1 MYFIVSYK
9 HQMNEGGKLME
20 ETVFLADPT
29 RLMIAAAVGICVL
42 LILIIKFKLHPVLS
56 MMVSAIII
64 GVGAGMPLTMISDT
78 VEKGVGKTLQSIA
91 LLIGLGSMFGGIL
104 EESGGAQKIAS
115 TLIDKFGERKAG
127 WALGLTGLVIG
138 TTVFFEAGV
147 VVLIPLVFSVS
158 KQTSKSTL
166 YYAIPL
172 LSGLASGYAFV
183 PPSAGSVLVANALNV
198 NLGTLILVGIPTALI
213 CMLVSGVIWGGYIG
227 NKIFTSL
234 PKNVTEIKDNNEDL
248 PSFGLV
254 LSVILIPLV
263 LILISTLSKYMNIP
277 ENIQEVLGFIG
288 KPFIALTIATLA
300 AMYFLGIRRGMSVAE
315 LKKILDHSLKPV
327 GMILLVIA
335 SGGVIRWMLQDS
347 GLGNVIGPVLE
358 NSGLPLILIAFLI
371 ALLVRASVGSS
382 IVAMTMASG
391 IMATMP
397 AVMATSMLYR
407 AAMCLAIC
415 GGATALSH
423 VNDAG
428 FWLVGSFLE
437 IDEKTTLKSW
447 TIMETLIGIMALII
461 SLIISLFA

>member
-1 MYFIVSYK
+1 MYLMASYK
-9 HQMNEGGKLME
+9 HQMNKGGKLME

-29 RLMIAAAVGICVL
+29 RLMLAAAIGIIVL
-42 LILIIKFKLHPVLS
+42 LVLIIKFKLHPVLS
-56 MMVSAIII
+56 MMVAAIII

-78 VEKGVGKTLQSIA
+78 VEKGVGRTLQSIA

-115 TLIDKFGERKAG
+115 TLIDKFGEKKAG

-213 CMLVSGVIWGGYIG
+213 CMLVSGVIWGSHVGK
-227 NKIFTSL
+227 KIFTSL
-234 PKNVTEIKDNNEDL
+234 PKNVTEIKDNNENL

-254 LSVILIPLV
+254 LGVILIPLV

-277 ENIQEVLGFIG
+277 ENVQEVLGFIG

-300 AMYFLGIRRGMSVAE
+300 AMYFLGIKRGMSGAE

-335 SGGVIRWMLQDS
+335 CGGVIRWMLQDS
-347 GLGNVIGPVLE
+347 GLGNVIGPALE
-358 NSGLPLILIAFLI
+358 NSGLPFILIAFLI

-447 TIMETLIGIMALII
+447 TIMETLIGLTALII